1 MRKTFTTL
9 ALVIMLGAAAC
20 APADLDITP
29 SPVPTNTPEPTVTRS
44 AEATPAPT
52 EAAAESAAANVAQL
66 VTDQM
71 PSPIPAGQI
80 QWQRETQ
87 DCQPLLQQPAGS
99 QAVKSCYTERG
110 GGLAEVTIAIF
121 DTEENAQAYYDNRA
135 GDRRLE
141 NSSEEADLPTPNAFG
156 GGTYGSL
163 GLIKDG
169 TTVLVVSIPRFS
181 STVRGNPT
189 IPLAQQFLAV
199 LESVRAGG

>member
-1 MRKTFTTL
+1 MRKH
-9 ALVIMLGAAAC
+9 ISILGLILLLSAASC

-29 SPVPTNTPEPTVTRS
+29 SPFPTDTPAPTSTRS
-44 AEATPAPT
+44 AEATAAPT
-52 EAAAESAAANVAQL
+52 EAAAASIAQL

-71 PSPIPAGQI
+71 PNPIPAGQI

-87 DCQPLLQQPAGS
+87 DCQPLLQQPAGA

-110 GGLAEVTIAIF
+110 GGLAEVTVAVF
-121 DTEENAQAYYDNRA
+121 DTEDNAQAYYDNRA

-189 IPLAQQFLAV
+189 IPLAQQFLSA
-199 LESVRAGG
+199 LETVRAGG

>member
-1 MRKTFTTL
+1 MRKH
-9 ALVIMLGAAAC
+9 ISILGFILLLSAASC

-29 SPVPTNTPEPTVTRS
+29 SPVPTDTPAPTATRS
-44 AEATPAPT
+44 ANATTAPT
-52 EAAAESAAANVAQL
+52 EAAPEPAAASIAQL

-71 PSPIPAGQI
+71 PNPIPAGQI

-99 QAVKSCYTERG
+99 QAVKSCYSERG
-110 GGLAEVTIAIF
+110 GGLAEVTVAVF

-189 IPLAQQFLAV
+189 IPLAQQFLSV
-199 LESVRAGG
+199 LEVVRSGG